1 MKNRWVRLGG
11 VLGIAYCVVGFFLIF
26 LGWNGAA
33 SHDDVPAQFPYL
45 ISGGIAGLALVVVG
59 SALMVAQSLRTDRV
73 ELRAAIEDLRTSV
86 ERSAVA
92 GSATAVTA
100 PAEAAAVTAPAAAAG
115 GSLAPPLAGGGTVV
129 AGPTSYHLPGCN
141 LLEAQT
147 DVTVISLAEA
157 KASGRV
163 PCRVCQPA
171 DTTEPAAEAS

>member
-59 SALMVAQSLRTDRV
+59 SALMVAQCLRTDRV
-73 ELRAAIEDLRTSV
+73 ELRAAIEDLRASV

-92 GSATAVTA
+92 GGAAVTA
-100 PAEAAAVTAPAAAAG
+100 LGEAAAVTAPAAAAAG

-171 DTTEPAAEAS
+171 DATEPAAEAS

>member
-1 MKNRWVRLGG
+1 
-11 VLGIAYCVVGFFLIF
+11 
-26 LGWNGAA
+26 
-33 SHDDVPAQFPYL
+33 
-45 ISGGIAGLALVVVG
+45 
-59 SALMVAQSLRTDRV
+59 MVAQSLRTDRV

-92 GSATAVTA
+92 GGATAVTA

-171 DTTEPAAEAS
+171 DSDRTRRRSLLEGHPFVVDDPRRHLIQRTMTPS